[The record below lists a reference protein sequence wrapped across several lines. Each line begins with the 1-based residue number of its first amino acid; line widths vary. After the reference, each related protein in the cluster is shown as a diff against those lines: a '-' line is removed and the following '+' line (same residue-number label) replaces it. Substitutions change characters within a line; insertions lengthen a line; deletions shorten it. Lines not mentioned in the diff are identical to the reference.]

1 MTVSLTKQDHTSIT
15 VKRDNNIIFMCEKF
29 DPNPQKISLIVG
41 SSGLGKTSFLSAL
54 SGVGRQ
60 EGLEVDGKAPMG
72 SYVFQSSNL
81 YNDLTIKQNFEIVK
95 THNKPITVKLQK
107 LISNLLGEINLEVF
121 PHQLSGGQVK
131 RAAIVRT
138 LYAPCDNLF
147 LDEPTA
153 GLDVENLEKFV
164 DILDELIRLGRNV
177 VIATHDSETF
187 SKLPLEIFYIN
198 KQKKLIMDQQKYKS
212 KSVGKESDFNI
223 KASEESIYITREPGS
238 YGWVKS
244 FVSKDLWNLSFS
256 LSNTAFFCLASGLM
270 SFVVAY
276 ITLTRFPFSGII
288 FDLSIR
294 KLIVELGDSSYRYNI
309 PLIVSILFAAR
320 MSSLI
325 STEFSIK
332 NFNKEFLALAVLNV
346 PLTLYRG
353 IMVIVTSVFSI
364 FFLYFLCLSV
374 CLIIIYVVLNVTL
387 DTPSY
392 IVKNYLFQ
400 DIVSSSFGLKNFFWI
415 FVKLLLSGF
424 FVSLSAVII
433 GCYRITFVNQIT
445 ERASSSVLWGVLLVI
460 LIHAILI
467 VSELNSLP
475 VFKVG
480 FGAY

>member
-1 MTVSLTKQDHTSIT
+1 MTVSLAKQNHTTIT
-15 VKRDNNIIFMCEKF
+15 VKRDDNILVSCENF
-29 DPNPQKISLIVG
+29 NPDSQKISLIVG
-41 SSGLGKTSFLSAL
+41 ASGLGKTSFLSAL
-54 SGVGRQ
+54 SGVGCQ
-60 EGLEVDGKAPMG
+60 EGLEVDGEVPVG

-95 THNKPITVKLQK
+95 LHNKPITVQLQEM
-107 LISNLLGEINLEVF
+107 ISKFIGEINLEVF

-131 RAAIVRT
+131 RAAIVRA
-138 LYAPCDNLF
+138 LYAPGDYLF

-153 GLDVENLEKFV
+153 GLDVENSEKFT
-164 DILDELIRLGRNV
+164 DILEELVCLGRNV
-177 VIATHDSETF
+177 IIATHDPEAF
-187 SKLPLEIFYIN
+187 SRLPMEIYYIN
-198 KQKKLIMDQQKYKS
+198 KQKQLVMDPTEYKS
-212 KSVGKESDFNI
+212 KSVKKENSFNI
-223 KASEESIYITREPGS
+223 RATEENIYITREPRY
-238 YGWVKS
+238 YGWVKA
-244 FVSKDLWNLSFS
+244 FVAKDLWNLSFS
-256 LSNTAFFCLASGLM
+256 LSNTAYFCLASGLM

-276 ITLTRFPFSGII
+276 ITLTRFPFSGVI
-288 FDLSIR
+288 FDLSIS

-332 NFNKEFLALAVLNV
+332 SFNKEFLSLAVLNV
-346 PLTLYRG
+346 PLTMYRG
-353 IMVIVTSVFSI
+353 IMVIAISVFSI

-374 CLIIIYVVLNVTL
+374 CLMTIYLVLNLTL

-400 DIVSSSFGLKNFFWI
+400 EIISNSFGLKNFFWI
-415 FVKLLLSGF
+415 FIKLLLSGF
-424 FVSLSAVII
+424 FVSLSAVVI
-433 GCYRITFVNQIT
+433 GCYRIIFVNQIT
-445 ERASSSVLWGVLLVI
+445 ERASSSVLWGVLMVI